1 MITPSFYFL
10 VRRNPFEVLYK
21 KDVLQICCKFTG
33 EHLYRSVISI
43 KLHTASCILV
53 FDRYFCILELLQ
65 AILQDP
71 HKRFSYRPTLP
82 PLLFKATIFLKKNIN
97 FHLLSNAIR
106 NASLRLLQELKSNFS
121 LWRKSCWF
129 LQEALTL
136 TLTLTYIIF

>member
-1 MITPSFYFL
+1 MRNSGSDYTIFFFL
-10 VRRNPFEVLYK
+10 VRRNPFEVFFK

-43 KLHTASCILV
+43 KLHTAYILV
-53 FDRYFCILELLQ
+53 FDKYFCILELLQ

-71 HKRFSYRPTLP
+71 HKRFSYRPTPP
-82 PLLFKATIFLKKNIN
+82 PLLFKATIFFEKNIN

-106 NASLRLLQELKSNFS
+106 NASLRLLQELKFNFS
-121 LWRKSCWF
+121 LWRESCWF

-136 TLTLTYIIF
+136 TYIIF